1 MKKIYL
7 QPNTEVIMVELQ
19 NMIAESRQVSVG
31 GSYNGNS
38 SIESRRNDSFW
49 EDED

>member
-19 NMIAESRQVSVG
+19 NMIADSQQVKVG
-31 GSYNGNS
+31 GTYNGTDA
-38 SIESRRNDSFW
+38 IQSRRNDSFW